1 MKTRYFIIRLAVV
14 IFSIGL
20 AACEKENNEA
30 FYNQKI
36 YFEHCYINSAWG
48 LHYIHWIIDNEGN
61 VRINSKAD
69 SLIWINEN
77 NLDNIDNSF
86 DSVIYNVGLDELNK
100 YIDLIPMAKNGK
112 IVCKSQSRDD
122 FGGTE
127 YNCFYCGK
135 IILISSMS
143 DIEDC
148 LNKNRKAIKIDD
160 WLKNIN
166 REIYSKK

>member
-61 VRINSKAD
+61 VLGGETQI
-69 SLIWINEN
+69 
-77 NLDNIDNSF
+77 
-86 DSVIYNVGLDELNK
+86 
-100 YIDLIPMAKNGK
+100 GK
-112 IVCKSQSRDD
+112 IK
-122 FGGTE
+122 
-127 YNCFYCGK
+127 
-135 IILISSMS
+135 MP
-143 DIEDC
+143 
-148 LNKNRKAIKIDD
+148 
-160 WLKNIN
+160 W
-166 REIYSKK
+166 RE